1 MPVKLKGGPILATLL
16 IISLFGTACERAA
29 DDAASVRQPA
39 DAALTESAGPAS
51 STVEVPVLKRPVD
64 AETLPYADVNE
75 ALVYGHFAF
84 PSDMIEPLPA
94 IILIH
99 DWWGVND
106 DIRTAANRLASE
118 GFMVL
123 AIDLYSGE
131 TATTAQE
138 ARQKTIRVLEN
149 QDDVAENIRQ
159 AIMFVEAVEA
169 PAIGVVGWG
178 FGGGWSLEGALL
190 FPAEIEAAVIYY
202 GQVNH
207 DEERLQVLK
216 APVLGLFGR
225 NDRRIEVQSVRDF
238 EDALQ
243 RLRKPADI
251 KVYADAGHSFADPS
265 HRNFDAVVAEDAWA
279 RMLDFF
285 TLHLAD

>member
-75 ALVYGHFAF
+75 AL
-84 PSDMIEPLPA
+84 A

-99 DWWGVND
+99 DRWGVND

>member
-1 MPVKLKGGPILATLL
+1 MPSKLTGGPILATLL

-29 DDAASVRQPA
+29 DDRVPAEQALEATETDSAAATSG
-39 DAALTESAGPAS
+39 AAGA
-51 STVEVPVLKRPVD
+51 PVLNRPVD
-64 AETLPYADVNE
+64 SETLPYADVNE

-99 DWWGVND
+99 DWWGLND
-106 DIRTAANRLASE
+106 DIRAVADRLASE

-131 TATTAQE
+131 TVTTAQE
-138 ARQKTIRVLEN
+138 ARQKTIQVLEN
-149 QDDVAENIRQ
+149 QDDVAENMRQ
-159 AIMFVEAVEA
+159 AITFVEAVEA
-169 PAIGVVGWG
+169 PAIGTVGWG

-202 GQVNH
+202 GQVSS
-207 DEERLQVLK
+207 DEERLQVLE

-225 NDRRIEVQSVRDF
+225 NDRRIEVESVRDF
-238 EDALQ
+238 EEAMQ
-243 RLRKPADI
+243 RLRKPVDI
-251 KVYADAGHSFADPS
+251 QVYADAGHSFADPA
-265 HRNFDAVVAEDAWA
+265 HRNFDAAVAEDAWT

-285 TLHLAD
+285 ALNLVN